1 MSGMGERVRFR
12 TTIEP
17 WKPGATGGLMVAVF
31 PDDAATAIG
40 GLKQMRVIGELNR
53 TPFRSSTMPRGG
65 GRLAL
70 SVSKAMMKDAG
81 VGVGDEID
89 VELERAED

>member
-1 MSGMGERVRFR
+1 VAERIRFR
-12 TTIEP
+12 TSIEP

-31 PDDAATAIG
+31 PEDAATAIG
-40 GLKQMRVIGELNR
+40 GLKQLRVVGALNG
-53 TPFRSSTMPRGG
+53 TPFRSNTMPRGG

-81 VGVGDEID
+81 VAVGDEVE
-89 VELERAED
+89 VELERAGD